1 LRRSARAGKSFCL
14 PALVPQPEAAG
25 VREYVIR
32 RLLQTVVVLV
42 FMSIAVFTIIRLVP
56 GDPAVIMLG
65 QEAPPGTADLVRH
78 ELGLDQP
85 IPIQYVYWVKEVA
98 RGNFGVSWR
107 SKQPALALIA
117 RRVPPTSVLTLA
129 ATVIA
134 LAIAVP
140 LGILSGVKPYSLLD
154 NLSTTFSLF
163 GIAMPSF
170 WLGLM
175 LILTFAVALPWLPPT
190 GWIAP
195 ADDPFDFLRHL
206 LLPAITLGVGFAAPL
221 TRFLRSG
228 ILEVMNLDY
237 LRTARAKGLTRP
249 TVVLRHALRNA
260 LLPVVTVFGLYFGGM
275 LGGAV
280 LTESVFAWPGL
291 GSLLVDSIEVRDY
304 GIVQGVVL
312 FVTLMFALVNLAVDL
327 SYAYLDPRIRF
338 EGGR

>member
-1 LRRSARAGKSFCL
+1 M
-14 PALVPQPEAAG
+14 
-25 VREYVIR
+25 REYATR
-32 RLLQTVVVLV
+32 RLLQTVVVLI
-42 FMSIAVFTIIRLVP
+42 FMSMAVFTIIRLVP

-65 QEAPPGTADLVRH
+65 QEAPPGTADVVRH

-85 IPIQYVYWVKEVA
+85 IPVQYVYWVKEVA

-107 SKQPALALIA
+107 SKQPALSLIA
-117 RRVPPTSVLTLA
+117 RRVPPTIVLTVA
-129 ATVIA
+129 ATIIA
-134 LAIAVP
+134 LAISLP
-140 LGILSGVKPYSLLD
+140 LGILSGIRPYSLLD

-175 LILTFAVALPWLPPT
+175 LILTFAVTVPLLPPT
-190 GWIAP
+190 GWVA
-195 ADDPFDFLRHL
+195 ADEDLGEFLKHL

-228 ILEVMNLDY
+228 MLEVMNLDY
-237 LRTARAKGLTRP
+237 MRTARAKGLTQH

-260 LLPVVTVFGLYFGGM
+260 LLPVVTVFGLYFGGL

-291 GSLLVDSIEVRDY
+291 GSLLVDAIEARDY

-312 FVTLMFALVNLAVDL
+312 FVTLIFALVNLAVDL

-338 EGGR
+338 EGGG